1 MKLSKEAREL
11 LGKMITWHIE
21 WNKTDSEKL
30 RNSRYSEMAKK
41 ILLDNNEDKIDLFR
55 EILAE
60 ACDHSPKLPDIS
72 EAALAELEEMVNSVP
87 LMRSKEIIAFIDN
100 IKDERAKR

>member
-1 MKLSKEAREL
+1 MEVL
-11 LGKMITWHIE
+11 
-21 WNKTDSEKL
+21 
-30 RNSRYSEMAKK
+30 
-41 ILLDNNEDKIDLFR
+41 
-55 EILAE
+55 LAE